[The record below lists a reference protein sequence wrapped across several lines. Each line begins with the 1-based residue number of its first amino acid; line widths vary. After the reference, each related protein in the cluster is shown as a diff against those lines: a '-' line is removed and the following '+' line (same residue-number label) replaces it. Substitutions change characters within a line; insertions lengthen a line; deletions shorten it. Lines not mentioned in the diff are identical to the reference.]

1 MNFFLLGRV
10 VETQNLFLFS
20 LGLLPVL
27 SRVFLCYFLSLLML
41 FMAVTL
47 LESEQSVMWSRVC
60 GFSGL
65 PVMAASDSE
74 GSPKAVGLPAGES
87 V

>member
-1 MNFFLLGRV
+1 
-10 VETQNLFLFS
+10 
-20 LGLLPVL
+20 
-27 SRVFLCYFLSLLML
+27 ML

-65 PVMAASDSE
+65 PVMAASESE
-74 GSPKAVGLPAGES
+74 GSPKAVGFPAGES